1 MFSGVPSL
9 LVSRLDVNRDF
20 AEFSNQLES
29 RPGKCEHFLHI
40 KKECFQKIAKNT
52 KELRIQ

>member
-9 LVSRLDVNRDF
+9 LVSRLDLNRDF

-29 RPGKCEHFLHI
+29 QPGKCEHFLHI
-40 KKECFQKIAKNT
+40 KRNASKK
-52 KELRIQ
+52 